1 MAEEI
6 ESFDPRGRDQIP
18 PVELNSD
25 AYDPRGRNQIPP
37 VELNPDAYDPRGRN
51 QIPNTSTLPGASSR
65 TGDSGQTTQYDGDE
79 SVNPTVAGPNGAN
92 PSHGRTARRLFEQA
106 ITCGTRTVGA
116 GGTLGAPGAT
126 PANPVELTPGAPS
139 PGMTPERAAAIRDLA
154 ERYNMN
160 PNALAGILNI
170 ESGLDPNIQGGYN
183 NNYYGIF
190 QLQGAQIPG
199 LTQQALGQSL
209 TPSQYRSLSFEDQL
223 SVYEQYITNA
233 GASPSFFTGD
243 AGQDASRLWALQ
255 LAPSNATRIN
265 YNDPNAVISR
275 TNQANAIE
283 AREGLVTVGSV
294 QAATVSRGGLE

>member
-6 ESFDPRGRDQIP
+6 ESFDPRGRD
-18 PVELNSD
+18 
-25 AYDPRGRNQIPP
+25 QIPP

-79 SVNPTVAGPNGAN
+79 SVNPTVAGPNGAS
-92 PSHGRTARRLFEQA
+92 PSYGRTARRLFEQA

-116 GGTLGAPGAT
+116 GGTPGAT

-199 LTQQALGQSL
+199 LTQQAFGQSL
-209 TPSQYRSLSFEDQL
+209 TPSQYRSLSFDDQL
-223 SVYEQYITNA
+223 RVYEQYITNA

-255 LAPSNATRIN
+255 LAPSNATSIN